1 MVNPVIPIPPTPEQ
15 IAIFR
20 ACFSGLP
27 HVRGT
32 YNLTTGQAFQVKKPV
47 TDAVIRDHLLG
58 LRPYGVYLL
67 TGNVTR
73 AVVADFDEEDP
84 TLPCE
89 FVAQAAHYGIASSLE
104 ISKKKGWHVWIFL
117 DSAGVSARK
126 ARRVAQLILDEIGA
140 PTTEIFPKQD
150 CIDGTNRFGN
160 FIHVPLFGR
169 YLAQGRTAFVDIKNG
184 LRPYPDQW
192 AVLAQIVRVREHQL
206 DEIIAINEPDEIDL
220 EGITATGSGF
230 QRTFGLLPCA
240 QRMLREG
247 VTGHQRVACFRLA
260 VALKKA
266 GVPLDLTVVLLL
278 AWALKNRPE
287 KGRRIITEAEI
298 IEQAT
303 AAYARPYRGCGC
315 EDAAIRPFC
324 DAACPLH
331 RRRRRGR
338 RALPAGT
345 PPHPAGRPPGLS
357 AQDNSRG
364 QGSPGWT
371 SATG

>member
-1 MVNPVIPIPPTPEQ
+1 MVSQAAPIPPTPER
-15 IAIFR
+15 IALFR
-20 ACFSGLP
+20 ACFSGLT

-32 YNLTTGQAFQVKKPV
+32 YNPATGRAFPIKGPV

-73 AVVADFDEEDP
+73 AVVADFDQEDP
-84 TLPCE
+84 TLPCD
-89 FVAQAAHYGIASSLE
+89 FVAQASHYGIPSYLE
-104 ISKKKGWHVWIFL
+104 RSKRNWHVWIFL

-140 PTTEIFPKQD
+140 PATELFPKQD
-150 CIDGTNRFGN
+150 CLSSTIQFGN
-160 FIHVPLFGR
+160 FIHLPLFGR
-169 YLAQGRTAFVDIKNG
+169 ALAQGRTTFVDVKNG

-192 AVLAQIVRVREHQL
+192 AVLAQIVRVQEHQL
-206 DEIIAINEPDEIDL
+206 DEIIAINELDEPHSI
-220 EGITATGSGF
+220 GVTTTSSGLHK
-230 QRTFGLLPCA
+230 TFGLLPCA

-247 VTGHQRVACFRLA
+247 VTSHQRVACFRLA
-260 VALKKA
+260 VAIKKS
-266 GVPLDLTVVLLL
+266 GIPLDLAVVLLR

-298 IEQAT
+298 IEQAN
-303 AAYARPYRGCGC
+303 AAYARPYRGIGC

-324 DAACPLH
+324 DASCLLH
-331 RRRRRGR
+331 RRRPQCRRV
-338 RALPAGT
+338 LPERT
-345 PPHPAGRPPGLS
+345 PPHPAGRTRGLP

-364 QGSPGWT
+364 QGSPGST
-371 SATG
+371 SSSG